1 VSLAFTRMRG
11 ACAAAAAGIRRGL
24 FDARVRV
31 STRGG
36 DLTIRREGADN
47 LGWLTG
53 PAVTVI
59 EGEMQIDES

>member
-1 VSLAFTRMRG
+1 MRG
-11 ACAAAAAGIRRGL
+11 ACAAVALGIGRGL
-24 FDARVRV
+24 LDARVRV
-31 STRGG
+31 STRR

-47 LGWLTG
+47 PGWLTG

>member
-1 VSLAFTRMRG
+1 MQG
-11 ACAAAAAGIRRGL
+11 ARAAMAVGICRGL
-24 FDARVRV
+24 LDARVRV

-47 LGWLTG
+47 PGWLTA